1 MFGWLFR
8 SDQKTAP
15 TAAAPRPA
23 RPGRPLPGNSVAGL
37 PQSVEAALRLHHAG
51 HLAEAEAA
59 YRKVLAVDRENFDAL
74 HFLGVIAHQLGNHE
88 QAVTLI
94 TQALSL
100 NAFHAPAYNN
110 LGNAFDAQGK
120 HEQAL
125 ACYRKALS
133 LQPDYVDA
141 HVNLGACYAATGK
154 LEEAIDCYQRALAFD
169 PEASVAH
176 SNLGNVLHEQGRLD
190 EAVACHKRALSLNP
204 GDPLAYS
211 NLGNVLSDQRMLDDA
226 IACYRKAIELRPDFA
241 EAHSNLGNA
250 LGDQGELA
258 ESIDSYCN
266 AIALK
271 PGFAEAHSNLGNAL
285 LALGRVEDAE
295 LELRQALELQPDSVH
310 GKFSYALLKLL
321 AGDYETGLP
330 LYECRFE
337 EKALSR
343 VYSTLRARSAMLRG
357 APRWQGEDAADRI
370 LMVWTDQGLG
380 DSLMMMRYLPR
391 LKSRGFSRVI
401 VYCEPALVRTVRTIV
416 EVDEVVSAA
425 DPPPF
430 GKFDCH
436 CPIMSLPLLFNTRL
450 ETMPRDVPYLHVPP
464 ELRQDWARKLS
475 GIASP
480 RIGVLWAGG
489 ALYPRNPLRSIRLE
503 RWSPLLSISGVNW
516 VSLQKGEEARQLEET
531 DWTILDRMDE
541 CGDLLDT
548 AALIEQLDLVIGVD
562 TAVAHLTGA
571 LGKPMWMMNRFESEW
586 RWMLGREDSPWYPTM
601 RIFRQ
606 ARPGDW
612 DEVIARV
619 AAALK
624 ARRGAG

>member
-8 SDQKTAP
+8 SDKKTTP
-15 TAAAPRPA
+15 TAAAPGPA

-37 PQSVEAALRLHHAG
+37 PQSVEAALRLHQAG

-59 YRKVLAVDRENFDAL
+59 YRKVLAADRENFDAL

-88 QAVTLI
+88 RAVALI

-100 NAFHAPAYNN
+100 NASHAPAYNN
-110 LGNAFDAQGK
+110 LGNALDAQGK

-125 ACYRKALS
+125 DCYRKALS
-133 LQPDYVDA
+133 LRPDYVDA
-141 HVNLGACYAATGK
+141 HVNLGACYAATGR
-154 LEEAIDCYQRALAFD
+154 LEEAIGCYQEALALD
-169 PEASVAH
+169 PEASVAY

-211 NLGNVLSDQRMLDDA
+211 NLGNVLSDQRKLDDA
-226 IACYRKAIELRPDFA
+226 IACYRKAIE
-241 EAHSNLGNA
+241 
-250 LGDQGELA
+250 
-258 ESIDSYCN
+258 
-266 AIALK
+266 LK

-337 EKALSR
+337 ERALSR

-401 VYCEPALVRTVRTIV
+401 VYCEPALVRTVRAIV
-416 EVDEVVSAA
+416 EVDDVVSAA
-425 DPPPF
+425 HPPPF

-450 ETMPRDVPYLHVPP
+450 ETIPRDVPYLHVPR

-503 RWSPLLSISGVNW
+503 RWSPLLRINGVNW

-531 DWTILDRMDE
+531 DWTILNWMDE

-562 TAVAHLTGA
+562 TAVTHLAGA

-624 ARRGAG
+624 ARRSVERQR